1 MCAICCAANPAPR
14 PYIQQPRRNP
24 MKIPRP
30 QRTRFCSLLTLLLCL
45 WRPSAPAERIPVRYA
60 QGTIHGFLVLRSED
74 GRVLASGDSVQ
85 VVHGDQ
91 VTTHTLFTFKD
102 GSTDDETTVFLQR
115 GVFRLITDHHV
126 QKGPFF
132 PHPMDLLVDARG
144 GQVTVR
150 TTGKDGKEDVKTDHL
165 SMPADLA
172 NGMVPMIIAN
182 LRSGAS
188 ETTVPMLVTTP
199 KPRLVKLV
207 ISSLGDANFS
217 IGGASRKAIHYQ
229 IKIEIGGIAGM
240 VAPLVGK
247 APPNIEIWMVG
258 GQAPTFLREQGPTYE
273 DGPIMTIEQT
283 SPVWPDEPKAGA

>member
-1 MCAICCAANPAPR
+1 
-14 PYIQQPRRNP
+14 
-24 MKIPRP
+24 MKIRRS
-30 QRTRFCSLLTLLLCL
+30 QRLRFCLSLTLLLCV

-60 QGTIHGFLVLRSED
+60 QGTIHGFLEMRSDD
-74 GRVLASGDSVQ
+74 GRVLASGDAVQ
-85 VVHGDQ
+85 VAHGGQ

-102 GSTDDETTVFLQR
+102 GSIDDETTVFSQR
-115 GVFRLITDHHV
+115 GAFRLISDHHV

-132 PHPMDLLVDARG
+132 PHPMDLLIDASS

-150 TTGKDGKEDVKTDHL
+150 TTGKDGKEEVNTEHL
-165 SMPADLA
+165 DMPADLA
-172 NGMVPMIIAN
+172 NGLVSMIVAN
-182 LRSGAS
+182 LPSGAAQ
-188 ETTVPMLVTTP
+188 TTVPMVVTTP

-207 ISSLGDANFS
+207 ISTLGDENFS
-217 IGGASRKAIHYQ
+217 IGGSSRKAIHYQ

-247 APPNIEIWMVG
+247 APPNIEVWIVG

-283 SPVWPDEPKAGA
+283 SPVWPDAPKAGA